1 MGNYLQDNTGTLC
14 TTFSIFLWIKNCSK
28 NKIVK
33 NFFKSD
39 WESVGSARDAL
50 KGWGRESQMSEGSRR
65 RKVKLFLV
73 CSLRR
78 QYHQW
83 QEMLLILTNGR
94 ILKVWQSWVLWLLFR
109 TVCSKT
115 YQPFFHFKYDATEM
129 TRGPE
134 CDNLWASVS
143 FPHPLPLFLVSA
155 TLPLIA
161 QVTQIGLIPTST
173 PILNQRRDVTQVCKS
188 VMHSGVGTGYK
199 LLQWVQ
205 PLKHEKLSSCY
216 VALTELWC
224 YQASWEQD

>member
-1 MGNYLQDNTGTLC
+1 M
-14 TTFSIFLWIKNCSK
+14 
-28 NKIVK
+28 
-33 NFFKSD
+33 
-39 WESVGSARDAL
+39 GSARDAL
-50 KGWGRESQMSEGSRR
+50 KGWGRESQMSEGSRG

-134 CDNLWASVS
+134 CDHLWASVS
-143 FPHPLPLFLVSA
+143 FPHPLPVSGISYPPPHSPGNPDRTDSNLHSHPEPKMGRDPGLQVSDSFCRGHRIQITPMSSAPKTWEALFLLRGFNRTVV
-155 TLPLIA
+155 LP
-161 QVTQIGLIPTST
+161 GL
-173 PILNQRRDVTQVCKS
+173 L
-188 VMHSGVGTGYK
+188 GTK
-199 LLQWVQ
+199 
-205 PLKHEKLSSCY
+205 
-216 VALTELWC
+216 LTEESGKWSAAFW
-224 YQASWEQD
+224 QHHPST